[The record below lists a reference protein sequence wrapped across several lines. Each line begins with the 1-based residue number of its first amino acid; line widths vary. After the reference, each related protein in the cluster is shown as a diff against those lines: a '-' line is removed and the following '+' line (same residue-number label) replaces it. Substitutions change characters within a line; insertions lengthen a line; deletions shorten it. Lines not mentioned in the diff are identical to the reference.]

1 MALYLHGNYC
11 VAKITATMDPTLP
24 SELEGGLFLTETDGF
39 PTRIAYK
46 IYREDPDLDFDDE
59 GKIVG
64 EVYLEHVTT
73 HIGERP
79 VRYWSAGIYVDE
91 SMRRR
96 GIAARAILGLC
107 NHLLL
112 PASRFSKTAAALGL
126 RGDSTIYIDSDA
138 SDGFWQRSGWTERED
153 TEADPP
159 GPEASIQ
166 LGEWCAWAHD
176 KVEEYEGRERRVSG
190 RHDGSV
196 VSRVPKSHPRGQ
208 PVAGKTPRRKT
219 SRRYPSRGG
228 GRTKRKQVA
237 TLKARLKRQNR
248 KCRMTKR
255 VGKRQSKRK

>member
-1 MALYLHGNYC
+1 
-11 VAKITATMDPTLP
+11 MDPTLP
-24 SELEGGLFLTETDGF
+24 SELEGGLFLTGTDGV
-39 PTRIAYK
+39 PTRIDYK

-73 HIGERP
+73 HDGERP

-107 NHLLL
+107 NHLLH

-126 RGDSTIYIDSDA
+126 NADSMIYIDSDA

-153 TEADPP
+153 TMADPP

-176 KVEEYEGRERRVSG
+176 KVDEYEGRERRVSG
-190 RHDGSV
+190 RHDGTV
-196 VSRVPKSHPRGQ
+196 VSMVPKSRPRGQ
-208 PVAGKTPRRKT
+208 PVAGKTPHRKT
-219 SRRYPSRGG
+219 NRGYPSRGG
-228 GRTKRKQVA
+228 RRTKRKRVT
-237 TLKARLKRQNR
+237 TLKVRLKRANR
-248 KCRMTKR
+248 KSRMTKE
-255 VGKRQSKRK
+255 VGRSQSKRK